1 MSSFAVAP
9 PEGAPRRAIDF
20 VDLKSQYQRIK
31 PDLDRRLAAVLAHG
45 AYINGPEIAELE
57 AALGR
62 RAGGRHAV
70 CVGSGTEAL
79 QIALIG
85 DGIGPGDAV
94 FIPGFTYMATANA
107 VMLVGATPIF
117 VDVDARTLMIDP
129 EALEAKIE
137 EIAADGNLQPRAVIP
152 VDLFGFPADY
162 RRLLPIAE
170 RHGLLVVADAA
181 QSVGATAGNQAVGA
195 LAPVTASSFYPAKP
209 LGCYGDGGVIF
220 TDDEARAARWRSIRT
235 HGTEHDKMR
244 SERLGMNSRL
254 DTMQA
259 AVLLAKLEIFD
270 DELKV
275 RAEIARH
282 YDARL
287 GDHLELPARPS
298 DTSPSWAV
306 YTILTPRRDQV
317 LEALRAAEIPAVVY
331 YTHPLHKQPAYQ
343 HLPDLPD
350 HLPVCEDLSTRS
362 LSLPIHPYLDEASV
376 ERICEV
382 VIDAHS

>member
-9 PEGAPRRAIDF
+9 SDDEPQRSIDF

-31 PDLDRRLAAVLAHG
+31 PSLDRRVHAVLDHG

-57 AALGR
+57 TALSR
-62 RAGGRHAV
+62 RAAGRHAV

-79 QIALIG
+79 QVALIG
-85 DGIGPGDAV
+85 DDVGPGDAV

-117 VDVDARTLMIDP
+117 VDVDARSLMLDP
-129 EALEAKIE
+129 AALEARVAE
-137 EIAADGNLQPRAVIP
+137 VAAAGRLRPRAVIP

-170 RHGLLVVADAA
+170 QYDLLVVADAA
-181 QSVGATAGNQAVGA
+181 QSIGATAGNQAVGA
-195 LAPVTASSFYPAKP
+195 LAPITASSFYPAKP

-220 TDDEARAARWRSIRT
+220 TDDEARAGRWRSIRT
-235 HGTEHDKMR
+235 HGTESDKMR

-254 DTMQA
+254 DSMQA

-270 DELKV
+270 DEL
-275 RAEIARH
+275 RARAAIARH

-287 GDHLELPARPS
+287 ADVVELPVRPA
-298 DTSPSWAV
+298 DTVGSWAV
-306 YTILTPRRDQV
+306 YTLLTPRRGQV
-317 LEALRAAEIPAVVY
+317 LEALRAAEIPAMTY
-331 YTHPLHKQPAYQ
+331 YAHPLHKQPAYQ
-343 HLPDLPD
+343 HLPDLPER
-350 HLPVCEDLSTRS
+350 LPVSEDLSTRS
-362 LSLPIHPYLDEASV
+362 LSLPIHPYLDEAAV
-376 ERICEV
+376 ERVCDTV
-382 VIDAHS
+382 VGALR

>member
-9 PEGAPRRAIDF
+9 LDDEPRRAIAF

-31 PDLDRRLAAVLAHG
+31 PSLDRRIQAVLDHG

-57 AALGR
+57 AALSR
-62 RAGGRHAV
+62 RAAGRHAV

-85 DGIGPGDAV
+85 DDVGPGDAV
-94 FIPGFTYMATANA
+94 FVPGFTYMATANA

-117 VDVDARTLMIDP
+117 VDVDAKSLMLDP
-129 EALEAKIE
+129 AALEVC
-137 EIAADGNLQPRAVIP
+137 IAEVAAEGKLRPRAVIP

-170 RHGLLVVADAA
+170 RHDLLVVADAA

-195 LAPVTASSFYPAKP
+195 LAPITASSFYPAKP
-209 LGCYGDGGVIF
+209 LGCYGDGGVLF
-220 TDDEARAARWRSIRT
+220 TDDEPRAARWRSIRT
-235 HGTEHDKMR
+235 HGTESDKMR

-270 DELKV
+270 DELRV
-275 RAEIARH
+275 RATIAQR
-282 YDARL
+282 YDERL
-287 GDHLELPARPS
+287 ADVVELPARPLG
-298 DTSPSWAV
+298 TVGSWAV
-306 YTILTPRRDQV
+306 YTLLTERRDQV
-317 LEALRAAEIPAVVY
+317 LQALRAAEIPAVTY
-331 YTHPLHKQPAYQ
+331 YAHPLHRQPAYR
-343 HLPDLPD
+343 HLPDLPER
-350 HLPVCEDLSTRS
+350 LPVSEDLSTRT
-362 LSLPIHPYLDEASV
+362 LSLPIHPYLDKAAV
-376 ERICEV
+376 ERICDV
-382 VIDAHS
+382 VIGALS